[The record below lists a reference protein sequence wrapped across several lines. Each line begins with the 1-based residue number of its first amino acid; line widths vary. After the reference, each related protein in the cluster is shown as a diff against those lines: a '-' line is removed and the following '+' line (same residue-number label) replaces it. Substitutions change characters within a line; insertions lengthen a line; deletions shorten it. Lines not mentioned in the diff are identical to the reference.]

1 MTKAATTQE
10 DTAAVAETVTGTVYQ
25 PGTDLALPTPGELA
39 EILGSRQLP
48 MRQWVAAL
56 VEAEQFEEG
65 DEEDASLGMVRSIL
79 LAASSDEVFAAMNVV
94 SVKDLI
100 GDQPGAQSNVFE
112 IRGAQ
117 PLKSTFEEGASAFA
131 IITAFDMAEQL
142 PVTLSTGA
150 RSVQAA
156 IIAHQV
162 RGWMPFKARFTRKR
176 KPTRSGYY
184 PLNLERGI

>member
-10 DTAAVAETVTGTVYQ
+10 DTAAAAEPLTGQVYQ

-39 EILGSRQLP
+39 EILGSQQLP
-48 MRQWVAAL
+48 MRQWVSAL
-56 VEAEQFEEG
+56 VDAERFEET

-79 LAASSDEVFAAMNVV
+79 LATSSEEVFAAMNVV
-94 SVKDLI
+94 SVKDLL
-100 GDQPGAQSNVFE
+100 GTEPGAQSNVFE
-112 IRGAQ
+112 IRAAQ

-131 IITAFDMAEQL
+131 IITAFDLAEGQ

-150 RSVQAA
+150 RAVQSA
-156 IIAHQV
+156 IVAHMV
-162 RGWMPFKARFTRKR
+162 HGWMPFKAKFTRKR

-184 PLNLERGI
+184 PTNLERGI